1 MACENNDRLLQ
12 GYFDGELDLVRSVE
26 FENHLKM
33 CPECAHELKNQQA
46 MRRALRGADLL
57 EKAPKSLET
66 RIVDSLPREKRQ
78 SIVQMRSR
86 PAIRWFAF
94 ATAIALAIFL
104 GAAVV
109 RNVDNDRQA
118 LATENFLAQEIV
130 SSHIHSLQAGH
141 LFDVESTDQHT
152 VKPWFDGKLDFAP
165 PVVDLADYNFR
176 LLGGRLEYLDGRSV
190 AALVYQRQKHLIN
203 VFIWPQGSTSPKLP
217 GAKSIQG
224 YNLISW
230 KRDEMEFCA
239 VSDLNAAEL
248 RGFVRLLDR

>member
-1 MACENNDRLLQ
+1 MACENNDRLLH

-26 FENHLKM
+26 FENHLKV
-33 CPECAHELKNQQA
+33 CPECADELKNQQA

-57 EKAPKSLET
+57 EKAPKNLEA
-66 RIVDSLPREKRQ
+66 RIIVSLPRGRQ
-78 SIVQMRSR
+78 RIVPMRSR

-94 ATAIALAIFL
+94 ATAVALAIL
-104 GAAVV
+104 LSAVVV
-109 RNVDNDRQA
+109 RNIDDGKQA
-118 LATENFLAQEIV
+118 LAEQKFLAQEIV
-130 SSHIHSLQAGH
+130 SSHIRSLQVGH

-165 PVVDLADYNFR
+165 PVVDLADHSFP
-176 LLGGRLEYLDGRSV
+176 LVGGRLDYLDGRSV
-190 AALVYQRQKHLIN
+190 AALVYQRRKHLIN
-203 VFIWPQGSTSPKLP
+203 VFIWPQGSTSPELP

-248 RGFVRLLDR
+248 SEFVRLLER